1 MEKTFH
7 PSWKTILD
15 PIFQED
21 YFLLLEKKV
30 DERRCQ
36 KDIHVLPPES
46 DVFNAFKKTS
56 FEDIK
61 VVIIGQDPYHGVGQ
75 AHGLSFSV
83 QPNCKIPPSLKNIF
97 TELAQ
102 DLEVMP
108 PHHGCL
114 EHWAQQGVLL
124 LNAYLTVEESKP
136 MAHSKLGWAKFTDS
150 VISSISEK
158 LENVVFILWGNFAIK
173 KEILIDASKHLILKG
188 VHPSPLSATRGFFG
202 SKPFSKTNIYL
213 LKHNKSTIHWAIQ

>member
-1 MEKTFH
+1 MEKNYH
-7 PSWKTILD
+7 PSWTDILEPLFLAPNFVQLEQKIDALRLHNDKTIL
-15 PIFQED
+15 
-21 YFLLLEKKV
+21 
-30 DERRCQ
+30 
-36 KDIHVLPPES
+36 PPPA
-46 DVFNAFKKTS
+46 DVFNAFFFTK
-56 FEDIK
+56 FEEVK

-83 QPNCKIPPSLKNIF
+83 QPNCKIPPSLRNIY

-150 VISSISEK
+150 VISCISEK

-213 LKHNKSTIHWAIQ
+213 LIHNKSTIHWAIQ